1 MCGICGI
8 SKFNRAPVDLKEIA
22 TMNDVL
28 AHRGPDDDGVHLDG
42 SVGLGHR
49 RLAIIDIAHGKQP
62 MSNEEGTVWVVFN
75 GMIYNF
81 KPLMETLTRAGHVFT
96 TKCDT
101 EVLVHAYEEWGV
113 DLLSRLNGQFAFALW
128 DGKRLFLARD
138 RMGEKPLYY
147 AVTQDAFYFAS
158 EIKSLFAHIRAR
170 PNIPPDWLVFENT
183 LTDDTLFDGIKELQ
197 PAHYLLVDDQVS
209 LPRRYWS
216 IPNQVDE
223 SLTEYDAI
231 RQLRELVFDA
241 VTIRMQSE
249 VPVGMYLSGGLDS
262 SIIACI
268 AKPDC
273 VFTSYYDV
281 PGKFDEREAARAV
294 ARYIKTE
301 QIFVTLSPQD
311 VPPLL
316 ETIIYHLDQPI
327 STSSTISSFNLAR
340 NAREYFKVVLNG
352 QGADELFG
360 GYARYVLLHHEA
372 ELGRVPF
379 FAQYTPMARR
389 FWNAHMFGDP
399 ALRYLELNQRVTPR
413 TTLPAD
419 TVHQLF
425 SYHPDIVS
433 QMGYTDA
440 IITLQDLIQMDDRGC
455 AHVGLESRSP
465 FLDYR
470 IAEFAFRL
478 PGRFKIR
485 PGGVTKWILREVA
498 REFVP
503 LEIVE
508 RKDKMGMVSPIGGW
522 LQHELRKWSESLVT
536 SLRAR
541 NLDLPIEMP
550 EANEYDRRLHA
561 LISLELWYRRFID
574 SM

>member
-541 NLDLPIEMP
+541 NLVL
-550 EANEYDRRLHA
+550 
-561 LISLELWYRRFID
+561 
-574 SM
+574 